1 MGLEYQSETQLDYA
15 EYFKIYHYDQGI
27 TLLEIDMTKGTA
39 NDPEKLAA
47 EAINAENETGESE
60 DAAKDTELNQS
71 TDSKNVKSENAV
83 EEDAAAAGISEDG
96 EENLNGIS
104 EEELAAELY
113 KGNVVKYL
121 IVPEDVEVPVGL
133 EQDMIIVKKPV
144 DHTYAESDEILNTMK
159 DLDLLDNVAA
169 VGMKSKDCTVSEIA
183 DKMKA
188 KDGEKNAEV
197 AYAGTADK
205 LKLKNFVKSEV
216 NLALFTGDILPRG
229 DSEENAAKD
238 TDKIA
243 DKDSKDT
250 KETLT
255 VEEKTEQFEE
265 LTEKLAMLGIP
276 VFVDRSSE
284 EKTELGKQEW
294 IKVYGVLY
302 GCEEL
307 TNEKFDAAVAAAEK

>member
-1 MGLEYQSETQLDYA
+1 MTDKMSVAHEIEYTIFVYLAAAGNGTTLGGVNASKKLDEKAPEIMGLEYQSETQLDYA

-121 IVPEDVEVPVGL
+121 LVPE
-133 EQDMIIVKKPV
+133 
-144 DHTYAESDEILNTMK
+144 
-159 DLDLLDNVAA
+159 
-169 VGMKSKDCTVSEIA
+169 
-183 DKMKA
+183 
-188 KDGEKNAEV
+188 
-197 AYAGTADK
+197 
-205 LKLKNFVKSEV
+205 
-216 NLALFTGDILPRG
+216 
-229 DSEENAAKD
+229 
-238 TDKIA
+238 
-243 DKDSKDT
+243 
-250 KETLT
+250 
-255 VEEKTEQFEE
+255 
-265 LTEKLAMLGIP
+265 
-276 VFVDRSSE
+276 
-284 EKTELGKQEW
+284 
-294 IKVYGVLY
+294 
-302 GCEEL
+302 
-307 TNEKFDAAVAAAEK
+307 